1 MSQSKQFI
9 VHVFLRQLVAT
20 FPIVS
25 RVNFRNRTRHAGF
38 SALMVPGLRSAGRVL
53 LILTVWYALL
63 PEWNTWCVT
72 TETQRQVRKHCFFK
86 NFPHCLQSFA
96 TPAGL
101 KENDTNPT
109 EVHL

>member
-20 FPIVS
+20 FPIVY
-25 RVNFRNRTRHAGF
+25 RVNFRNRTRQAGF

-63 PEWNTWCVT
+63 PEWNTWCFLAAQT
-72 TETQRQVRKHCFFK
+72 CHHGDTETSPKTLFFQE
-86 NFPHCLQSFA
+86 FPTFSSIVCNS
-96 TPAGL
+96 GWI
-101 KENDTNPT
+101 EG
-109 EVHL
+109 E